1 MKNAARIKVDTEGKC
16 RVCGAPA
23 RYCDAAHTVDRSL
36 SRSGFDEPDF
46 IVPLCSAIRGAD
58 NDCHGA
64 YDRHELDILPYLTKT
79 EQAAMV
85 RELGM
90 ARAWKRATGQDP
102 S

>member
-1 MKNAARIKVDTEGKC
+1 MKNAARIKVDQEGKC
-16 RVCGAPA
+16 RVCGTPA

-46 IVPLCSAIRGAD
+46 IVPLCSAIRGAE

-64 YDRHELDILPYLTKT
+64 YDRHELDLLPYLTLT
-79 EQAAMV
+79 EQSVMV
-85 RELGM
+85 CALGM
-90 ARAWKRATGQDP
+90 ARAWKRATGSDP